1 MQTLA
6 ALLQLDKNLP
16 LSGDVAWKT
25 FLARPSMTDKIAI
38 DEQIFVTV
46 FSVLCLMSRMGL
58 TIKIN

>member
-1 MQTLA
+1 MQSLA

-16 LSGDVAWKT
+16 LSGDIAWKT
-25 FLARPSMTDKIAI
+25 FLALPSMTDKIAI

>member
-16 LSGDVAWKT
+16 SRGDITWKT
-25 FLARPSMTDKIAI
+25 FLALPSITDKIAF

>member
-16 LSGDVAWKT
+16 LSGDIAWKI
-25 FLARPSMTDKIAI
+25 FLALPSMTDKIAI

-46 FSVLCLMSRMGL
+46 SSVLCLMSRMGL
-58 TIKIN
+58 TIEIN

>member
-1 MQTLA
+1 MQSLA

-25 FLARPSMTDKIAI
+25 FLALSSMDDKIAI

-46 FSVLCLMSRMGL
+46 SSVLCLISRMGL